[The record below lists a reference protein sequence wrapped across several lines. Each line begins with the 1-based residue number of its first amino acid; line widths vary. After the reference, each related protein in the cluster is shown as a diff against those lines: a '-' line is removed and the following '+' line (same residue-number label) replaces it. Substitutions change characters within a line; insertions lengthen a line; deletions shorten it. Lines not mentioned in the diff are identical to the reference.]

1 MTLSLGCIALN
12 LAPLAGQ
19 GSAIWNIIEING
31 LTMRQAI
38 SNWWHD
44 TKPEWTT
51 DCTWDPTQ
59 LDEPPKWTDAK
70 CTDWKSGN
78 NTGKKGCYE
87 DGRSC
92 CPPEQLAARST
103 RRCYKVR
110 VARVERW
117 LDNCQ
122 LLNDLF
128 IIGGRLLSHRLR
140 KPC

>member
-1 MTLSLGCIALN
+1 MSLGCIALN

-92 CPPEQLAARST
+92 CPPDTAGCRYFSCTPRPPWGCKWFCNPSCGKIQV
-103 RRCYKVR
+103 YY
-110 VARVERW
+110 
-117 LDNCQ
+117 
-122 LLNDLF
+122 
-128 IIGGRLLSHRLR
+128 
-140 KPC
+140 